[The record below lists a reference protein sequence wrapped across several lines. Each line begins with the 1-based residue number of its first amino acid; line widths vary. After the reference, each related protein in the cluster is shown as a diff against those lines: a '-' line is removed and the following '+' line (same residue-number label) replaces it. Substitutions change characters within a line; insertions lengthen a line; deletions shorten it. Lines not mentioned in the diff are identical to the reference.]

1 MYKSPDGLWE
11 IVVPG
16 SSEDFM
22 KNSLRRFSAED
33 IQLVEGKPI
42 DYTLDSRL
50 ERYVEERWNKKVAD
64 SIAKGFVAPS
74 NGKLVRVSKMPTI
87 NDKGKLVL
95 HLGPTNYREHIATNF
110 HDEDYVRSL
119 SYDQNANVLNAM
131 ALLIS
136 ADDHLVY
143 SVRGK
148 TATGADK
155 LSGFGVA
162 LQHPEKNPHEDIL
175 KAGPSYLF
183 EQVRNAIFEETGTSE
198 QKLDIS
204 LRGFA
209 YVKSGFHVPLWIVNS
224 SLEKGKIEEIF
235 KERGIKK
242 TIGASKAPKYTGMG
256 FVPLNPRGYLEFIKN
271 PQILEWVK
279 PMVFYFGAM
288 RFGLAQLV
296 E

>member
-162 LQHPEKNPHEDIL
+162 LQHPERNPHEDIL
-175 KAGPSYLF
+175 KTGPSYLF
-183 EQVRNAIFEETGTSE
+183 EQVRNALFEETGTSE

-209 YVKSGFHVPLWIVNS
+209 YVK
-224 SLEKGKIEEIF
+224 
-235 KERGIKK
+235 
-242 TIGASKAPKYTGMG
+242 
-256 FVPLNPRGYLEFIKN
+256 
-271 PQILEWVK
+271 
-279 PMVFYFGAM
+279 
-288 RFGLAQLV
+288 
-296 E
+296 